1 MSGLSPR
8 RCVSHHSRVSDLR
21 SLLAGAAQASP
32 AERIDFRDAIAA
44 HGAKAIR
51 PMAEWLTDPKLGGFA
66 VRVLTKIA
74 EDKGA
79 QAAVLDVLEPAVE
92 HGLPMAVARD
102 VGDALGRLSPPS
114 EVGVTRRP
122 RSPEWPGPRPVTVL
136 EFRFHDAMLDI
147 YRLAGE
153 ATRRQRPDGSF
164 ERGYWPTYFLRAVRN
179 HGGPDYARQLLHAEG
194 TSSGFQRLA
203 DAGRLD
209 LTAEALILRSEFEP
223 LFTEEERSIAARRLR
238 GRTYAAPTGGD
249 RPSS

>member
-8 RCVSHHSRVSDLR
+8 RCVSHHSRVSDLD
-21 SLLAGAAQASP
+21 SLLADALQASP
-32 AERIDFRDAIAA
+32 ADRIELRDAIAA
-44 HGAKAIR
+44 HGAQAIL

-74 EDKGA
+74 EDKRA
-79 QAAVLDVLEPAVE
+79 RAAVLNVLEPAVE
-92 HGLPMAVARD
+92 RGLPSAVASD
-102 VGDALGRLSPPS
+102 VGEALDRLAPRGAA
-114 EVGVTRRP
+114 GVTRRP
-122 RSPEWPGPRPVTVL
+122 RSPEWPGARAVTAL
-136 EFRFHDAMLDI
+136 ELRFHEAMLDI
-147 YRLAGE
+147 YRSAGE
-153 ATRRQRPDGSF
+153 ATRRQRPDGTY

-209 LTAEALILRSEFEP
+209 LTAEALILRPEFEP
-223 LFTEEERSIAARRLR
+223 LFTAEERSIAARRLR